1 MLTTTTRSSEIDYH
15 LKSTVAKEEKSGSR
29 ADQWWKKHHHWIRSP
44 KTSKPKQGRQAKH
57 WGKGKSSR
65 SLHEEHTSHSGEQE
79 QKCRAMKFAYL
90 TQTYTNSK
98 PLSDIPQKTKCYIIT
113 SQTEKNICL
122 LIKTNI

>member
-1 MLTTTTRSSEIDYH
+1 MNVVIVGQF
-15 LKSTVAKEEKSGSR
+15 LKSTVAKEEESGSR
-29 ADQWWKKHHHWIRSP
+29 ADQWRKKHHWIRSP

-65 SLHEEHTSHSGEQE
+65 SLQEEHKSHSDEQE
-79 QKCRAMKFAYL
+79 QKCRALKFAYL

>member
-1 MLTTTTRSSEIDYH
+1 MNVVIVGQF
-15 LKSTVAKEEKSGSR
+15 LKSTVAKEEESGSR
-29 ADQWWKKHHHWIRSP
+29 ADQWRKKHQWIRSP

-65 SLHEEHTSHSGEQE
+65 SLQEEHKSHSDEQE

-98 PLSDIPQKTKCYIIT
+98 SLSDIPQKTKCYIIT
-113 SQTEKNICL
+113 SQIEKNICL